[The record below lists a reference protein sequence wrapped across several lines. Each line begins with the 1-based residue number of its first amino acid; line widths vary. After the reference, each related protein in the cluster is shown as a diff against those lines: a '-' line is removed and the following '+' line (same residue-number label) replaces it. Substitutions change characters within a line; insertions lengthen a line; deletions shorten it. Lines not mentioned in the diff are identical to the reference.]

1 MEFGLRQW
9 YKMESKVKKKKK
21 GKLASHFSS
30 KPNKGFWTEAVVNQ
44 AKMAVISM
52 FVNSLFIFVN
62 YVISQ
67 NVGVGDWVPIFP
79 DQAFGHISPND
90 FSRRTLDTSFPVNAI
105 SKSNSVPKLKQSDLT
120 AVRIDSSEN
129 LSNHKLENLKVRAG
143 VSTKNVL
150 PYHPVNFSSLKQGLP
165 YKSDYKINQRG
176 MKEVYLMVNAF
187 LDFIQPGNAL
197 PEDFEFTT
205 NPEELLNQLVEKWP
219 SFVHHYKGL
228 ASCLVIG
235 ILLAV
240 SIPVIGLFICV
251 FRCAGK
257 CGAGEEFYET
267 KRDPCK
273 RGTIGFFFGVFL
285 VLIAFGQ
292 VVAFVSNFNLHT
304 GVTTLPDKVQD
315 SRDDVAMFLSNTKEE
330 VNTLMVQNYN
340 ELEQAL
346 EESLD
351 DCGNLVRNEL
361 ARISKAVAVDQL
373 NGIVDTVNGITVDLV
388 GISKETQELSKNAE
402 VLKEDL
408 RTIRS
413 EIRSLLDKCKG
424 RVDACSDFERKFNNL
439 AVVDLDQ
446 QFEKLPE
453 INEVA
458 RKLSDFLN
466 SSIKQEILKGVTSL
480 NAISTQ
486 VDEAIKS
493 FIDEHVKIQIK
504 RSGEMLNK
512 TAEDIVSLLDKA
524 IEIVYGP
531 QVNGTLR
538 ISRDLINDYEP
549 FRFYGD
555 LVVCG
560 VVLSIFIIL
569 ALGLMCGCC
578 GSKPTIRHDGCGTR
592 AAGGSWIKFGV
603 VQIFMLFVLLMSLVV
618 VHFVVGS
625 ISEKLVCDSQNGSQS
640 TYHKSMVMETLDQVI
655 DFDKYYPEEAR
666 PTGVHISSVLSECNK
681 NATIYKALRLY
692 KVHNLSVLQSLP
704 NQLGIPELVN
714 KLISDVQIPEDSF
727 KIITEEAKRKF
738 EKLAQSELSK
748 SNYSNYSHL
757 LENQITAIN
766 LLVFAEELRRT
777 AEEVSSFDESV
788 EKTLIR
794 FADKLEGHQK
804 NTVRF
809 MEDSAK
815 SLKIIAA
822 RIEENIKFN
831 ETSLEE
837 AVRKLVSLAEDAEE
851 ELQQN
856 GSFMLQEVAH
866 EFGRD
871 FERLIQD
878 YANRVGNY
886 SEKEIGRCGPL
897 NHAAAVPVEA
907 LCRGIIDPL
916 NGFWAAVGWALVWF
930 IICAFVS
937 LPLIDLYKKTEDYAP
952 ANTQPV
958 GLSPYNMP
966 NAYNYEGDYPEFPPH
981 VGNKSLSAVN
991 SDSART
997 RSSIVSPSS
1006 TRNGRTEGSP
1016 TKAWGGASPPR
1027 YTPGTVVSQGASATQ
1042 EYERPPPYYYPG
1054 PANLPS

>member
-1 MEFGLRQW
+1 MDFNI
-9 YKMESKVKKKKK
+9 
-21 GKLASHFSS
+21 F
-30 KPNKGFWTEAVVNQ
+30 GFWTEAVVNQ

-952 ANTQPV
+952 ANTQP
-958 GLSPYNMP
+958 
-966 NAYNYEGDYPEFPPH
+966 
-981 VGNKSLSAVN
+981 
-991 SDSART
+991 
-997 RSSIVSPSS
+997 
-1006 TRNGRTEGSP
+1006 
-1016 TKAWGGASPPR
+1016 AWGGASPPR

>member
-1 MEFGLRQW
+1 
-9 YKMESKVKKKKK
+9 
-21 GKLASHFSS
+21 
-30 KPNKGFWTEAVVNQ
+30 
-44 AKMAVISM
+44 MAVISM

-952 ANTQPV
+952 ANTQP
-958 GLSPYNMP
+958 
-966 NAYNYEGDYPEFPPH
+966 
-981 VGNKSLSAVN
+981 
-991 SDSART
+991 
-997 RSSIVSPSS
+997 
-1006 TRNGRTEGSP
+1006 
-1016 TKAWGGASPPR
+1016 AWGGASPPR

>member
-952 ANTQPV
+952 ANTQP
-958 GLSPYNMP
+958 SYMYY
-966 NAYNYEGDYPEFPPH
+966 AYGDRDNIP
-981 VGNKSLSAVN
+981 
-991 SDSART
+991 
-997 RSSIVSPSS
+997 VS
-1006 TRNGRTEGSP
+1006 
-1016 TKAWGGASPPR
+1016 KAWGGASPPR

>member
-1 MEFGLRQW
+1 
-9 YKMESKVKKKKK
+9 
-21 GKLASHFSS
+21 
-30 KPNKGFWTEAVVNQ
+30 
-44 AKMAVISM
+44 MAVISM

-952 ANTQPV
+952 ANTQP
-958 GLSPYNMP
+958 SYMYY
-966 NAYNYEGDYPEFPPH
+966 AYGDRDNIP
-981 VGNKSLSAVN
+981 
-991 SDSART
+991 
-997 RSSIVSPSS
+997 VS
-1006 TRNGRTEGSP
+1006 
-1016 TKAWGGASPPR
+1016 KAWGGASPPR